1 MVMRSA
7 SGFATIVA
15 AAAPSLA
22 AQGTCPGGQ
31 VAVVQVQLILGGI
44 PRYAQ
49 KDSDLTVVASD
60 YRTQLAKQE
69 AVLDSATDAYQ
80 AKAAGLGGSA
90 RGIELAKLRGQD
102 SAVKAQSQRLQD
114 QLAHERQLRLQP
126 IELGVQAELDSVRSD
141 LHCAMVFDAGST
153 PGLASLNRKID
164 LTQLVL
170 DRINAHGDT
179 ALFGPHSALPGAR
192 KP

>member
-1 MVMRSA
+1 MFMR
-7 SGFATIVA
+7 A
-15 AAAPSLA
+15 AVVLAAIIGGAAPSLA

-60 YRTQLAKQE
+60 YRTQLARQE
-69 AVLDSATDAYQ
+69 AILDSATNAYQ
-80 AKAAGLGGSA
+80 TKAAVLGASA
-90 RGIELAKLRGQD
+90 RAIELAKLRGQD
-102 SAVKAQSQRLQD
+102 SSVRAQSQRMQD
-114 QLAHERQLRLQP
+114 QLGHERQLRLQP
-126 IELGVQAELDSVRSD
+126 IELGVQTVLDSVRAD
-141 LHCAMVFDAGST
+141 LHCALVFDAGSSQ
-153 PGLASLNRKID
+153 GIASLNRSID
-164 LTQLVL
+164 LTQMVL

-179 ALFGPHSALPGAR
+179 ALFGPHPALPGAR